1 MTTLTRSTA
10 ICLVLAAL
18 AGCEPAAQP
27 GDRPPITKASNWDMV
42 IHMDPETG
50 CQYLRLMNSGRE
62 LTPRIA
68 ADGKTHMGCKG
79 AQP

>member
-10 ICLVLAAL
+10 LCLVLAAL
-18 AGCEPAAQP
+18 AGCDQPPATRDTVFNLFVYTDTA
-27 GDRPPITKASNWDMV
+27 
-42 IHMDPETG
+42 TG
-50 CQYLRLMNSGRE
+50 CQYVSESRG

-79 AQP
+79 VKP